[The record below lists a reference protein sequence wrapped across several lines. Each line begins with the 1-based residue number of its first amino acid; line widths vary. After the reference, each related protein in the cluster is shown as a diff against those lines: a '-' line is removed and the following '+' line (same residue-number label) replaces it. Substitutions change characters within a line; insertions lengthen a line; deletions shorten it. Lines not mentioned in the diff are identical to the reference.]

1 MQFGDIILAVHQ
13 VHVQTLYRQRGDGI
27 EVIGNAFKVGGQQ
40 QLNLAAKR
48 LVSRFEGIQPR
59 LRQFQYQRRL
69 INLHPF
75 NAAFCQFSQHLLVN
89 RQNIV
94 QQAQAVER
102 LAFNLTEP
110 QVSNRPEQDGF
121 RLVTQR
127 QCFIHFI
134 QQLGP
139 GQFEPLALY
148 EFRHHVVVV
157 GIKPFGHFRRRSRF
171 AGRRAATA
179 NAEQGIDI
187 NGAVFVLM
195 TSRHVTKQQAGGQNM
210 VVPGEIAYR
219 QQVNAGLLLLSP
231 VTSAQLAADSQQF
244 FAAGIAR
251 PVAFLRFLQLAT
263 QANARETEGVVNY
276 CHFLSLIIAIRK
288 ISDLGKA
295 ANLLIPG
302 SLLK

>member
-1 MQFGDIILAVHQ
+1 MP
-13 VHVQTLYRQRGDGI
+13 
-27 EVIGNAFKVGGQQ
+27 
-40 QLNLAAKR
+40 
-48 LVSRFEGIQPR
+48 RFASSA
-59 LRQFQYQRRL
+59 
-69 INLHPF
+69 NT
-75 NAAFCQFSQHLLVN
+75 CWVN

-110 QVSNRPEQDGF
+110 QEVTGPSRTGF
-121 RLVTQR
+121 AQTQR

-157 GIKPFGHFRRRSRF
+157 GIKTIWSFRRRRRF

-263 QANARETEGVVNY
+263 QANARGNRG
-276 CHFLSLIIAIRK
+276 C
-288 ISDLGKA
+288 G
-295 ANLLIPG
+295 
-302 SLLK
+302 